1 MLLATVLVV
10 AAIDKFLDFFCAASL
25 IRALLMVQHGGCF
38 FGEPILILQVLFLI
52 HSLALCFVV

>member
-25 IRALLMVQHGGCF
+25 IRALLMVQDGGCF
-38 FGEPILILQVLFLI
+38 FGEPIQILQVLFLA
-52 HSLALCFVV
+52 STMERF